1 MAKRRLTRAQWLD
14 AHHIEDEA
22 LREATLKNFRNS
34 DDIQAF
40 IDRVRDIESDGPSD
54 DETLLRLP
62 QKLGEKPPV
71 VLEWLEALA
80 HPTLSTAQS
89 EGTVDT
95 AEVAI
100 DAYRTAEVPISYV
113 HGHPL
118 GLTAARPEHIIE
130 AWKLD
135 LSHEDLQ
142 PYAATSYFDLASV
155 KTFLDAGVP
164 ASYLAKLSTLPDTLD
179 SGFIVTLHEE
189 GIDAESVANRFADDP
204 ETTEDDI
211 LGEVETL
218 TPELWNAFN

>member
-40 IDRVRDIESDGPSD
+40 IDAVRLTESDGPTD
-54 DETLLRLP
+54 DETVLRLP
-62 QKLGEKPPV
+62 QKLGEKPSV

-100 DAYRTAEVPISYV
+100 DAYRTAEVPLSYV
-113 HGHPL
+113 QGHPL
-118 GLTAARPEHIIE
+118 GLVSARPEHIIE

-142 PYAATSYFDLASV
+142 PYKETSYFELSAV

-164 ASYLAKLSTLPDTLD
+164 AAYLMKLSTLPDTLD
-179 SGFIVTLHEE
+179 SGFIITLYRE
-189 GIDAESVANRFADDP
+189 GISAESVANRFAADP
-204 ETTEDDI
+204 DTTEEDI
-211 LGEVETL
+211 LGEVDTL

>member
-1 MAKRRLTRAQWLD
+1 M
-14 AHHIEDEA
+14 H
-22 LREATLKNFRNS
+22 NFRNS
-34 DDIQAF
+34 DDIQAY
-40 IDRVRDIESDGPSD
+40 IDAVRNIESDGPTD

-62 QKLGEKPPV
+62 QKLGEKPPT

-95 AEVAI
+95 AETAI
-100 DAYRTAEVPISYV
+100 DAYRIAEVPISYV

-118 GLTAARPEHIIE
+118 GLAAARPEHIIE

-142 PYAATSYFDLASV
+142 PYQDTPYFDISSV

-164 ASYLAKLSTLPDTLD
+164 ASYLTKLSTLPDTLD
-179 SGFIVTLHEE
+179 SEFIITLYEE
-189 GIDAESVANRFADDP
+189 GISAEAVANRYAAEPDTAP
-204 ETTEDDI
+204 DDI
-211 LGEVETL
+211 LSEVDTL
-218 TPELWNAFN
+218 TPELWNALN